1 MKTVILGDTPPT
13 ISSLI
18 AQRKRLG
25 QDTHDELWQGEYHM
39 APAARYEHGEA
50 EAALIGLFQQPARLR
65 NLRIG
70 TAFNLGDLDDFR
82 VPDLGVHRG
91 SPAGVWLP
99 TAAIVVEVRSP
110 DDESYEKFA
119 FYFDR
124 GVEEIQIA
132 DLTTDEV
139 QWWLRGAGAYER
151 SEGSDVLGVS
161 GAEVRLA
168 LGW

>member
-1 MKTVILGDTPPT
+1 MKTVILGDSPPA

-18 AQRKRLG
+18 AQRKQLG
-25 QDTHDELWQGEYHM
+25 QDTHDELWQGDYHM
-39 APAARYEHGEA
+39 APAARYEHGAA
-50 EAALIGLFQQPARLR
+50 EAALIGLFRGPARLR
-65 NLRIG
+65 HLKIG

-91 SPAGVWLP
+91 SPGGVWLP

-110 DDESYEKFA
+110 DDESYEKFE

-124 GVEEIQIA
+124 GVEEILIA
-132 DLTTDEV
+132 DLTTYEV
-139 QWWLRGAGAYER
+139 QWWVRGASAFER

-161 GAEVRLA
+161 GTEVRLE